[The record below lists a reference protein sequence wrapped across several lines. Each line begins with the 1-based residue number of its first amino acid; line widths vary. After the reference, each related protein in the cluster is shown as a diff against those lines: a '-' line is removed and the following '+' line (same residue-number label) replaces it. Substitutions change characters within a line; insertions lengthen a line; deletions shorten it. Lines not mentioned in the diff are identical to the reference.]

1 MPNRKAA
8 EKVILSL
15 LQEWCPGNPNISIY
29 ENLFKSMTDKAFD
42 ALMVGIEQGTSTLA
56 YIEPNLTKGP
66 RVGLKGNLKFIHKLG
81 HEPFQKIWMHNTDG
95 SRTLSNYTYLVLPLP
110 LRRQAQH
117 LVKKISIPKNNRTVD
132 DFTGQPTGDSK
143 GSKLTYPEVGVL
155 DSLGLKN
162 TLEELLVYRGGD
174 TKGFAAMN
182 SKINDTGSASFEE
195 IEDRRSGVESVK
207 TMSVFLKAAHIGNN
221 LNTGN

>member
-1 MPNRKAA
+1 MSNRKAA
-8 EKVILSL
+8 EKTILAL
-15 LQEWCPGNPNISIY
+15 LQEWCPGNPNVAIY
-29 ENLFKSMTDKAFD
+29 ETLFASMNDKAFD
-42 ALMVGIEQGTSTLA
+42 ALMQGIEQGTSTLA

-66 RVGLKGNLKFIHKLG
+66 RVNLKSNLKFIRKLG

-95 SRTLSNYTYLVLPLP
+95 TRTLSNFSYLVLPYP
-110 LRRQAQH
+110 VRRQAQH
-117 LVKKISIPKNNRTVD
+117 LVKKISIPKHNRTVD

-143 GSKLTYPEVGVL
+143 GSKLTYPEIGVL
-155 DSLGLKN
+155 DALGLKN

-182 SKINDTGSASFEE
+182 NAINDTGSVNFEE

-207 TMSVFLKAAHIGNN
+207 TLSAFLKAAHVGNN

>member
-1 MPNRKAA
+1 MANRKAA

-15 LQEWCPGNPNISIY
+15 LQEWCPGNPNVAIY
-29 ENLFKSMTDKAFD
+29 ENLFKGMNDKQFD
-42 ALMVGIEQGTSTLA
+42 TFMVGIEQGTTTIA
-56 YIEPNLTKGP
+56 YIEPNLSTAP
-66 RVGLKGNLKFIHKLG
+66 RVGLKGNLKFIRKLG
-81 HEPFQKIWMHNTDG
+81 HEPFQKIWFHNTDG
-95 SRTLSNYTYLVLPLP
+95 SRTLSNFAYLVLPLP
-110 LRRQAQH
+110 VRRQAQH
-117 LVKKISIPKNNRTVD
+117 LVKKISIPKHNRTVD

-143 GSKLTYPEVGVL
+143 GSKMTYPEIGVL

-182 SKINDTGSASFEE
+182 SAINDTGAVNFEE

-207 TMSVFLKAAHIGNN
+207 TLSVFLKSAHVGNN

>member
-1 MPNRKAA
+1 MATT
-8 EKVILSL
+8 EIKV
-15 LQEWCPGNPNISIY
+15 
-29 ENLFKSMTDKAFD
+29 KK
-42 ALMVGIEQGTSTLA
+42 
-56 YIEPNLTKGP
+56 P
-66 RVGLKGNLKFIHKLG
+66 RVTKTPGVK
-81 HEPFQKIWMHNTDG
+81 
-95 SRTLSNYTYLVLPLP
+95 S
-110 LRRQAQH
+110 
-117 LVKKISIPKNNRTVD
+117 VKKISIPKHNRTVD

-143 GSKLTYPEVGVL
+143 GSKMTYPEIGVL

-182 SKINDTGSASFEE
+182 SAINDTGAVNFEE

-207 TMSVFLKAAHIGNN
+207 TLSVFLKSAHVGNN